1 MCTSW
6 WFFSSSFFYIY
17 FFRLVYYCTNGLFYM
32 VQKHI
37 FLYKWLLSGQN
48 LVLVLMD
55 TLCTNALRPFEVGK
69 LLIGSISHLPQ
80 WNLPFS
86 YFSNFVPNPL
96 SFCIWN
102 IKCIFA
108 GQKNSNFYFRHF
120 WLTFDCLWCKISL
133 LQKYMFSKLNDNTKN
148 FDVLQIIINSFL
160 FAFLKQ
166 VQLFWNLLH
175 KLVIEIDIYAL
186 KVKCFIFIEKNIQ
199 AVNLDKF

>member
-1 MCTSW
+1 MVKTDPFCNKLVFSAKNVHFLVI
-6 WFFSSSFFYIY
+6 FFFVFLLY
-17 FFRLVYYCTNGLFYM
+17 
-32 VQKHI
+32 I
-37 FLYKWLLSGQN
+37 FLQTGLLLYQWVTLYGTKTYLLIQMATFWSKSC
-48 LVLVLMD
+48 LVLMD

-86 YFSNFVPNPL
+86 YFSNFAPNPL

-133 LQKYMFSKLNDNTKN
+133 LQKYMFLKLNDSTKN

-166 VQLFWNLLH
+166 VQLFW
-175 KLVIEIDIYAL
+175 IYYTNSWSRL
-186 KVKCFIFIEKNIQ
+186 TYWYMP
-199 AVNLDKF
+199 